1 MRRSVSSAGRSL
13 SGATYLDSGIFI
25 AALTRRDRLHGQAAE
40 LFGRESTRWMTSLLV
55 ISESYSWFLHAQGEE
70 AARQFRAFL
79 GALTGLRILSATLE
93 DHQRTL
99 RVLDRFRGTKLTY
112 VDAASL
118 DWIEQHKIKT
128 VWSTDHHLGLT
139 GAEILPRS

>member
-1 MRRSVSSAGRSL
+1 VF
-13 SGATYLDSGIFI
+13 LDSGIFI
-25 AALTRRDRLHGQAAE
+25 AALNRRDRLHAQAVE
-40 LFGRESTRWMTSLLV
+40 LFGRAGTRWVTSLLV
-55 ISESYSWFLHAQGEE
+55 ISESYSWFVHRHGEE
-70 AARQFRAFL
+70 AARSLRAFIS
-79 GALTGLRILSATLE
+79 ALTGLTILAVTPD
-93 DHQRTL
+93 DHERTL

-118 DWIEQHKIKT
+118 FWIEQRKIKT